1 MPLSLYDKQII
12 GLIMSNKIKIALLG
26 LGEVGQDF
34 AEAFLE
40 MIQEAGKPIEIA
52 AIAHRHL
59 DSAVALGFQQ
69 SGVPAFEDAAGIIDM
84 GEKVDIIFDLTGD
97 ADTRTALRKGLQAS
111 NNKHTIIA
119 PEMVAKLLWM
129 FFDDNVGLQNL
140 TEGGYS

>member
-1 MPLSLYDKQII
+1 
-12 GLIMSNKIKIALLG
+12 MSDKIKIALLG

-69 SGVPAFEDAAGIIDM
+69 SGVPAFETFEGIIEM
-84 GEKVDIIFDLTGD
+84 GDKIDIIFDLTGD
-97 ADTRTALRKGLQAS
+97 ADTRTNLRKGLQATK
-111 NNKHTIIA
+111 NQHTIIA
-119 PEMVAKLLWM
+119 PEMIAKLLWM
-129 FFDDNVGLQNL
+129 FFDDSAGFQNL
-140 TEGGYS
+140 SQGGYN